1 MFFYEIAAIIP
12 FYSNEGVNSTCILLH
27 DGSKIYKP
35 CSVKK
40 YLHYM
45 LYEFHL
51 DPRAVAHWTYE
62 VIGSKLNT
70 PLTIS
75 NDIIFLPV
83 KMRPTVSKQ
92 DGCFGYVNNAFI
104 SSYDDKIIHL
114 CNGETLST
122 LSSKT
127 YLQKKQYDAKLL
139 SYAYMDHKKQYEFM
153 NPSVNPIHPSNP
165 SISSNPSGSLN
176 AASPLNNI
184 TASNAIK

>member
-1 MFFYEIAAIIP
+1 MYFYEIAAIIP
-12 FYSNEGVNSTCILLH
+12 FYSNEGANSTCILLRE
-27 DGSKIYKP
+27 GSKIHKT
-35 CSVKK
+35 CSGKK

-122 LSSKT
+122 LSPKT

-153 NPSVNPIHPSNP
+153 NPSVNPSNASRSLNTINP
-165 SISSNPSGSLN
+165 LNTLNPLNAANSSNP
-176 AASPLNNI
+176 
-184 TASNAIK
+184 IK

>member
-1 MFFYEIAAIIP
+1 
-12 FYSNEGVNSTCILLH
+12 
-27 DGSKIYKP
+27 
-35 CSVKK
+35 
-40 YLHYM
+40 M
-45 LYEFHL
+45 LYQFHL

-70 PLTIS
+70 PITIS

-83 KMRPTVSKQ
+83 KIRPTIGKQ
-92 DGCFGYVNNAFI
+92 DGCFGYINNAFI
-104 SSYDDKIIHL
+104 TSYEDHLVYL

-153 NPSVNPIHPSNP
+153 NPSVNPSNSSSSLNTVNPLNPVNP
-165 SISSNPSGSLN
+165 SDSINP
-176 AASPLNNI
+176 I
-184 TASNAIK
+184 R